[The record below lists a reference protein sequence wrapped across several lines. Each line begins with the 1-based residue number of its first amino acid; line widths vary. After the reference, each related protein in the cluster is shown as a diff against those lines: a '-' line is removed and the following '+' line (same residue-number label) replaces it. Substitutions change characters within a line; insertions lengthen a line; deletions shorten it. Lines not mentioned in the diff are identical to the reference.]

1 MVKKMKTYKVTLSVV
16 RIVSADNEQEAIER
30 AKFNYDY
37 WHTDGTRHN
46 WDKVKAREL
55 KEGDKK

>member
-1 MVKKMKTYKVTLSVV
+1 MNTYKVTLSVV
-16 RIVSADNEQEAIER
+16 RIVSANNEQEAIER

-46 WDKVKAREL
+46 WDKVSVREV
-55 KEGDKK
+55 KEGKTK

>member
-1 MVKKMKTYKVTLSVV
+1 MKTYKVTLSVV